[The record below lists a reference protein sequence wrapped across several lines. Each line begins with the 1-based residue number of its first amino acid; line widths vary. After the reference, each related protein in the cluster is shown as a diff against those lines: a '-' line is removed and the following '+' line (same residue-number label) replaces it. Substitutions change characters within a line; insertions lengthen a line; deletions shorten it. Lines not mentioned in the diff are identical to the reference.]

1 MASESGREQLNQ
13 FFSTYKSS
21 KVAYEGFTFV
31 KEVEAK
37 DCDLIIEFY
46 KNAGDR
52 LIKITG
58 QNGEINT
65 IGGQLDML
73 ESGPYAVRIQKG
85 TKSTIRF
92 PITDVT
98 NTLIHYY

>member
-1 MASESGREQLNQ
+1 MEVTDQIKKFIKVIQVLQHGRTFTSFTDKLKQKALMASESGREQLNQ

-37 DCDLIIEFY
+37 DCDLIIEVE

-52 LIKITG
+52 
-58 QNGEINT
+58 
-65 IGGQLDML
+65 
-73 ESGPYAVRIQKG
+73 
-85 TKSTIRF
+85 
-92 PITDVT
+92 
-98 NTLIHYY
+98 